1 MAVLLGMGY
10 RIMFNL
16 FFREYSL
23 WIIRTIFTACI
34 FMIFTIFVFAF
45 GYYFVSILDL
55 LNYIRM
61 SKETTLTQL
70 EIYNSLYLGD
80 YINYK
85 QMDFKNIWK
94 YIKLSVDIFFNI
106 NAYSD
111 FRGIGA
117 ILLILEK
124 ATAMLLFVFVGII
137 SIVTQL
143 DANRDKRNIIEIY
156 LNRNW
161 NILSITKLD
170 IVKKKYHVILINSE
184 REVKVIQTNSIN
196 KIKNF
201 WDDFKFDWD
210 DIDIKSVHLFAYL
223 LKDRFKNLDYD
234 LSLKLYLYARSKPLS
249 DNELQEYYDFLRQ
262 DEVRKLIFNKKLR
275 LDDDNNRISDAYFI
289 VINLIQKYI
298 SPNNTVQNSATFSND
313 EVSSDEN

>member
-1 MAVLLGMGY
+1 
-10 RIMFNL
+10 
-16 FFREYSL
+16 
-23 WIIRTIFTACI
+23 
-34 FMIFTIFVFAF
+34 MIFTIFVFAF

>member
-1 MAVLLGMGY
+1 
-10 RIMFNL
+10 
-16 FFREYSL
+16 
-23 WIIRTIFTACI
+23 
-34 FMIFTIFVFAF
+34 MIFTIFVFAF
-45 GYYFVSILDL
+45 GYYFISILDL
-55 LNYIRM
+55 FNYIRM